1 MRIGEL
7 AAKSGVST
15 RQLRYYEE
23 QDLLH
28 PIRSSNNYREFAP
41 ESLELVQQ
49 IRGLLDAGLPT
60 RLIRILLPCVQGPD
74 AELPAQ
80 VNGEMEQLLRGEIS
94 NLQARIEFLTHSRE
108 QIECYLGRVA
118 HP

>member
-1 MRIGEL
+1 MGEL

-15 RQLRYYEE
+15 RQLSYYEE

-28 PIRSSNNYREFAP
+28 STRTSNNYREYAP

-60 RLIRILLPCVQGPD
+60 RLIRVLLPCVQGPE
-74 AELPAQ
+74 AELPPQA
-80 VNGEMEQLLRGEIS
+80 NSEMEHLLRGEIA
-94 NLQARIEFLTHSRE
+94 NLQARIELLRHSRD
-108 QIECYLGRVA
+108 QIEWYLGRVVLS
-118 HP
+118 